1 MTVFNLSFYGKQSR
15 CITKIYHEQLHQ
27 RCSQAPAQQSRTR
40 HHLIRWAQTTQ
51 HRAVHLSPSFSD
63 FAQNCGLLIGWPLGY
78 APFEVAVGPCRI
90 FPLYK
95 VVTPEMSTES
105 DDAIARQ
112 IANQVSLVPEE
123 EEQIRFGYFIKG
135 FPFNTNQALQ
145 LDRYLNGVNLAL
157 HLRTE
162 GESSDYLSSIKSLL
176 TYYSDR
182 VLHLSL

>member
-1 MTVFNLSFYGKQSR
+1 
-15 CITKIYHEQLHQ
+15 
-27 RCSQAPAQQSRTR
+27 
-40 HHLIRWAQTTQ
+40 
-51 HRAVHLSPSFSD
+51 
-63 FAQNCGLLIGWPLGY
+63 
-78 APFEVAVGPCRI
+78 
-90 FPLYK
+90 
-95 VVTPEMSTES
+95 MSTES